1 MNKSWLV
8 RVLEA
13 KLEVAGLFM
22 AQPGKQKA
30 HLPDREGVSP
40 QRVGLLLESAS
51 RLALLKE
58 AIIIL

>member
-1 MNKSWLV
+1 MAGQGIGGQIRGG
-8 RVLEA
+8 RVIYGPA
-13 KLEVAGLFM
+13 R
-22 AQPGKQKA
+22 KA
-30 HLPDREGVSP
+30 ESAFARQRGVSP